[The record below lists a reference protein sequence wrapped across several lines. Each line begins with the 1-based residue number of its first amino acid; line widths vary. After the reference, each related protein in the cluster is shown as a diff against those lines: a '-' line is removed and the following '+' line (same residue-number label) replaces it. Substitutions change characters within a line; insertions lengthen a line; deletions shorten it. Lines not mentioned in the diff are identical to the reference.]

1 MELYGEPVP
10 LTLPRHAVSPRQV
23 ARAAEIWRLC
33 QVAAVEASTR
43 RGWGPRRMLDA
54 RAAFIVANQCVVHLR
69 EASYGERLWARTWV
83 RDFRRNMI
91 TRREV
96 RVMGEDGPV
105 ALATQQW
112 VYVDASQKPARAPQ
126 SLVDDFP
133 IFETTTAPQRV
144 PPVSRAAGPEAAG
157 AESVEVLDIWQTWMD
172 PIGHLNHPFYV
183 DLCEEAVARQVAS
196 GGLVPEAIQP
206 VAEQVRFR
214 RPVMRGDRVHVRTRL
229 LGRTDDGAAVL
240 RHVLDD
246 GQGTVYAEAHTVRR
260 MADGG
265 DLAALWVPSS

>member
-1 MELYGEPVP
+1 MELYGEPIP
-10 LTLPRHAVSPRQV
+10 LALPRHAVSPRQV
-23 ARAAEIWRLC
+23 ARAAEIWRLF
-33 QVAAVEASTR
+33 QVAAVEDSTR
-43 RGWGPRRMLDA
+43 HGWGPQRMFA
-54 RAAFIVANQCVVHLR
+54 ENSAFIVANQCAVHLR

-96 RVMGEDGPV
+96 RVMGEGGPV

-126 SLVDDFP
+126 ALVDDFP
-133 IFETTTAPQRV
+133 IFETTTPPQRV
-144 PPVSRAAGPEAAG
+144 PALTRAAGAPGAQ
-157 AESVEVLDIWQTWMD
+157 AESLAVFEIWQTWMD
-172 PIGHLNHPFYV
+172 PIGHLNHPFYL
-183 DLCEEAVARQVAS
+183 DLCEEAVARKVAS
-196 GGLVPEAIQP
+196 AGLAPEAVQP

-214 RPVMRGDRVHVRTRL
+214 RPVMRGERVHVRTRL

-246 GQGTVYAEAHTVRR
+246 GADTVYAEAHTVRR
-260 MADGG
+260 LTDGG
-265 DLAALWVPSS
+265 DLAALWVPSL